1 MPSDDPRDKR
11 LRSLAEEYRVMLE
24 SRPDAHTLA
33 YFAKQNRE
41 LSMAVEG
48 CSRIANICMAN
59 DRDHQLQ
66 LNEIRDIVTNQVLPA
81 ILKQSE
87 DFGALQ
93 SEHTLVMAAQERS
106 DARFESMAKWAAA
119 IEAWAVKQG
128 KPPQP
133 KEPTNASPN

>member
-1 MPSDDPRDKR
+1 MQSDDTRDKR

-24 SRPDAHTLA
+24 SRPDANTLA

-41 LSMAVEG
+41 ALMALDG

-59 DRDHQLQ
+59 DRDHETRLV
-66 LNEIRDIVTNQVLPA
+66 EIISIINDTLKPA
-81 ILKQSE
+81 IVSVRESL
-87 DFGALQ
+87 GALQ
-93 SEHTLVMAAQERS
+93 SEHSLIMAAQERS
-106 DARFESMAKWAAA
+106 DARFDSMAKWAAA

-133 KEPTNASPN
+133 KENPSVSPN

>member
-1 MPSDDPRDKR
+1 MQSEDHRDKR

-24 SRPDAHTLA
+24 SRPDANTLA

-41 LSMAVEG
+41 ALMALDG

-59 DRDHQLQ
+59 DRDHETRLV
-66 LNEIRDIVTNQVLPA
+66 EILGIINDTLKPA
-81 ILKQSE
+81 LVSVRE
-87 DFGALQ
+87 SLGALQ
-93 SEHTLVMAAQERS
+93 SENTLIIAAQ
-106 DARFESMAKWAAA
+106 DKVVARMESMSKWAAA

-133 KEPTNASPN
+133 KENPNAGPN